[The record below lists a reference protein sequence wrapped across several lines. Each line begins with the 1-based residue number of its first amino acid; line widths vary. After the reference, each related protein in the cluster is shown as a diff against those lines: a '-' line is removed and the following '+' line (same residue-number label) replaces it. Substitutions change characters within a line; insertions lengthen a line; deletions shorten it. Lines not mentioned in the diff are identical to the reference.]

1 MIKATLGVLL
11 LVMSSTLA
19 MAQKTTSFFSSSGS
33 FAGSSIKCSDRSTSV
48 YSKDGSFAGLS
59 QRRLATP
66 SLPSLGNSSVGAE
79 IISAER

>member
-48 YSKDGSFAGLS
+48 YSKDGSFAGSARSRSDGWLCLS
-59 QRRLATP
+59 SP
-66 SLPSLGNSSVGAE
+66 HWGIHP
-79 IISAER
+79 